1 MLNILE
7 VINNRKKG
15 QAAITDA
22 LFFLTIIVTL
32 SVLLFK
38 FSSTYGDR
46 IDLATSNLYFK
57 EYSNSAMK
65 TIFYSEVPLD
75 YSLDV
80 DSAGEVDYLMTS
92 IKADYF
98 KDGVIGKMPTGVGGN
113 DHQYINEISGEDS
126 DIAKYNLYHTI
137 KAVMYPL
144 PTYDYIFYLYNINFE
159 RFEFVLVKITDFGTG
174 VSNTGY
180 QVTYVPTNMQPK
192 YYLCNPNSYSNIR
205 SLVEKVN
212 RVYASSIPLQFV
224 VQNEDK
230 QINNTFA
237 TWAATTAIK
246 ESDLTNS
253 ATMNCKLIDDEDIKT
268 KIAESSPMD

>member
-1 MLNILE
+1 MLNVLE

-32 SVLLFK
+32 AVLLFK

-75 YSLDV
+75 YSLNLET
-80 DSAGEVDYLMTS
+80 AGEADYLMTS

-98 KDGVIGKMPTGVGGN
+98 KDGVIGKTLPQVSGG
-113 DHQYINEISGEDS
+113 DHNLINKISGMDGD
-126 DIAKYNLYHTI
+126 DIAKFNLYHTI

-144 PTYDYIFYLYNINFE
+144 PTYDYVFYLYNIDLE
-159 RFEFVLVKITDFGTG
+159 RFEFVLIKLTDFGAI
-174 VSNTGY
+174 SNQATNY
-180 QVTYVPTNMQPK
+180 QVTYSDDPFQK
-192 YYLCNPNSYSNIR
+192 YYLCNPNSYSEIR
-205 SLVEKVN
+205 TLVEKVN

-224 VQNEDK
+224 VNNVDR

-237 TWAATTAIK
+237 TWAATTAIT
-246 ESDLTNS
+246 EDDLVNDY
-253 ATMNCKLIDDEDIKT
+253 MNCIEIDDDQIKED
-268 KIAESSPMD
+268 AAANPLMD

>member
-80 DSAGEVDYLMTS
+80 DNASEVDYLMTS

-113 DHQYINEISGEDS
+113 DHQYINEISGDDS

-137 KAVMYPL
+137 KAVMNPL
-144 PTYDYIFYLYNINFE
+144 PTYDYVFYLYYIDLE
-159 RFEFVLVKITDFGTG
+159 RFEFVLIKITDFEDGDQ
-174 VSNTGY
+174 SINY
-180 QVTYVPTNMQPK
+180 QVSYDPANMKSK
-192 YYLCNPNSYSNIR
+192 YYLCNPSDYADVR
-205 SLVEKVN
+205 KLVSKVN

-224 VQNEDK
+224 AKNDDR

-246 ESDLTNS
+246 STDLINS
-253 ATMNCKLIDDEDIKT
+253 TMNCKEIDDDAIEEYIS
-268 KIAESSPMD
+268 ENPPMD